1 MASSTP
7 TRMKI
12 YSATNWTGALGRR
25 FSNHNDFW
33 KQTILNFLGKRTL
46 NIHGFEGC
54 FLKGQDS
61 SNGFKDF
68 NGYLVKPWI
77 VLVGNTC
84 TKMVILNKLVVVV
97 VVFAPFGKKLE
108 NLMFSDIVGIRQSSS
123 KCPGW
128 RSRTVIH
135 SWTPW
140 SSLPLWPS
148 WTLLESWFS
157 WAPWDHFHCGEYGH
171 PGPHG
176 NHGH

>member
-157 WAPWDHFHCGEYGH
+157 WAPWDHFHCGDCDHLGH
-171 PGPHG
+171 LG
-176 NHGH
+176 NHGL